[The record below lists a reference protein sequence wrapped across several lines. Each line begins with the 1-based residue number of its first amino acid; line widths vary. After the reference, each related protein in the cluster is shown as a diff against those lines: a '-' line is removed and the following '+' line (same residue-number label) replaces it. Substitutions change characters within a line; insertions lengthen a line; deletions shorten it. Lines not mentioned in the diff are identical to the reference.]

1 MGNNFLY
8 FEGYFAILFHHLTSM
23 SKSQPTSAP
32 LDHFDLAILRILQE
46 NNYTPQRSIAESV
59 NLSAAAVHRRIKR
72 MEENGTIQSQVAVVD
87 PIKVAIPITIMV
99 EVEMENDKIEL
110 VRKAKQKFCS
120 IPEIQ
125 QCYYVTG
132 EVDFILIIN
141 VANMTAYEALTTRL
155 FFDNPDIKRFRTF
168 VTLDRVK
175 VGLSLPI

>member
-1 MGNNFLY
+1 MP
-8 FEGYFAILFHHLTSM
+8 
-23 SKSQPTSAP
+23 KSPASSNS

-46 NNYTPQRSIAESV
+46 NNYTPQRTIANLI
-59 NLSAAAVHRRIKR
+59 NLSAAAVHRKIKR
-72 MEENGTIQSQVAVVD
+72 MEENGTIQNQIAVAD
-87 PIKVAIPITIMV
+87 PNKVSIPITIVV

-110 VRKAKQKFCS
+110 VRKTKQKFAS
-120 IPEIQ
+120 IPAIQ

-132 EVDFILIIN
+132 EVDFILVIN
-141 VANMTAYEALTTRL
+141 VANMTAYEELTTKL

>member
-1 MGNNFLY
+1 
-8 FEGYFAILFHHLTSM
+8 M
-23 SKSQPTSAP
+23 SKTPLTPAL

-46 NNYTPQRSIAESV
+46 NNYTPQRSIANIV

-72 MEENGTIQSQVAVVD
+72 MEENGTIQSQIAVVD
-87 PIKVAIPITIMV
+87 PIQVAIPITIMV

-110 VRKAKQKFCS
+110 VRKAKKKFSS

-141 VANMTAYEALTTRL
+141 VANMTAYEELTTSL